1 MIALGLDF
9 SKRDVSAFTAQMN
22 RLINVLGTEPKV
34 AVRMGAVALL
44 TSLRASTK
52 KAKKTATV
60 RASKSARGRLV
71 DGKRVFTV
79 ERYDRDGRLTR
90 RAIFAASLA
99 EAKQSPSA
107 QIFYSGLARASW
119 GWAMRRLFPNKPSPK
134 VGFREPQNILTAG
147 ERGTGRD
154 YEIHVTNDLDYISKA
169 FNFGRGPAVSTAMR
183 RAAGTMKGRI
193 DKRLKGARW

>member
-1 MIALGLDF
+1 MIAIGLDF

-99 EAKQSPSA
+99 EAKQLMRTL
-107 QIFYSGLARASW
+107 IGHYTG
-119 GWAMRRLFPNKPSPK
+119 GRRLASRRI
-134 VGFREPQNILTAG
+134 FRELQEL
-147 ERGTGRD
+147 
-154 YEIHVTNDLDYISKA
+154 
-169 FNFGRGPAVSTAMR
+169 
-183 RAAGTMKGRI
+183 
-193 DKRLKGARW
+193 